1 MFLFLNKNLLATGT
15 GTLKKYLNFF
25 FIKKQISLFNYL
37 LFYEIFRSVPQPDP
51 DNLIGS
57 DRIRIR
63 NTGHDISEIFVG
75 NISEILIRI
84 RMDLVADV
92 RYRYAD

>member
-1 MFLFLNKNLLATGT
+1 MFLFLNQNLLAT

-25 FIKKQISLFNYL
+25 YKKISLSNYL

-63 NTGHDISEIFVG
+63 NTGHDINEIFVG

>member
-1 MFLFLNKNLLATGT
+1 MLATGT